1 MSRPASKK
9 AKNAAVPAK
18 RKEISIDEI
27 LRDQIA
33 TQRIPPGSKLR
44 ESEIADQFGV
54 SRALVREAFSILA
67 QRGLIERI
75 PNRGAIVNRLDY
87 EQVAEIFS
95 VREALE
101 ALCARTAALRSQ
113 PGDWDEFVEL
123 FDGPMVQYL
132 KDGDYEQFQI
142 GYESFRSRIIEA
154 AGNKLLQDM
163 LDSIREK
170 IIFLSRRII
179 ILPGRGEQALREHRA
194 LLEALRQGDADQA
207 EALRKTTMRN
217 GWLWFER
224 YKSFLM

>member
-1 MSRPASKK
+1 MPAAKK
-9 AKNAAVPAK
+9 STRAAQPK
-18 RKEISIDEI
+18 RKEINIDEF

-54 SRALVREAFSILA
+54 SRSLVREAFSTLA

-75 PNRGAIVNRLDY
+75 PNRGAIVSRLDY
-87 EQVAEIFS
+87 EQVAEIFA
-95 VREALE
+95 VRESLE
-101 ALCARTAALRSQ
+101 ALCARTAAQRSR

-123 FDGPMVQYL
+123 FDGPMAQYL
-132 KDGDYEQFQI
+132 KDGDYERFQT
-142 GYESFRSRIIEA
+142 GYEGFRRRIIEA
-154 AGNKLLQDM
+154 AGNKLLQNM

-194 LLEALRQGDADQA
+194 LLEALRRGDADEA